1 MKKLT
6 KKLKV
11 VSYDTDAASRMKPSA
26 FMNHAQEAANV
37 HADILGFGY
46 EDLISNRVV
55 WILSRMHIK
64 FYEYPKWRDEVFLS
78 TWHKG
83 PERLFYLRDFLVTSE
98 DGKTLVAATTS
109 WLTLNID
116 TRRLVRDSGIEM
128 GHGNYH
134 EHAIE
139 KSCEKLQIPKEAEG
153 EFVVD
158 HKVSYSDVDVNEH
171 TNNAMYAVW
180 ALDAVDY
187 DVMIENELS
196 EFIINFNHESKPGD
210 IVSIYKYTTEEEGR
224 LVIYIE
230 GKLGD
235 TSSFIVKMIF

>member
-1 MKKLT
+1 MKKFE

-46 EDLISNRVV
+46 EDLMRKRVV

-64 FYEYPKWRDEVFLS
+64 FYEYPKWRDEVLLA

-83 PERLFYLRDFLVTSE
+83 PERLFYLRDFLVTAE
-98 DGKTLVAATTS
+98 DGRTLVAATTS

-128 GHGNYH
+128 GHGNYG

-139 KSCEKLQIPKEAEG
+139 KPCEKLQVPKDIEAE
-153 EFVVD
+153 FVGD

-171 TNNAMYAVW
+171 TNNAMYSVW
-180 ALDAVDY
+180 ALDAVGY
-187 DVMIENELS
+187 NLMMEKELS
-196 EFIINFNHESKPGD
+196 EFIINFNHESKPGE
-210 IVSIYKYTTEEEGR
+210 IVSIYKYITKEEDK
-224 LVIYIE
+224 LVVYIE
-230 GKLGD
+230 GKLGEL
-235 TSSFIVKMIF
+235 SSFIVKMIF